1 MKHRHLATATL
12 TLVLGTTTALAKS
25 LPVAPQQITMSLQT
39 EHGIDKL
46 QRTRD
51 LNAPLPARI
60 ESNEHHHVALQSLA
74 SVQATPC
81 NVNDF
86 ATSNSNTL
94 INEIKTQGSTCVNDL
109 FSASSSTQYY
119 AFSSDNMY
127 AVANHTNSLASSYSG
142 NGDPDLEAL
151 YLFLRAGYYAEFYN
165 NSISFSSWVKPAV
178 KGAIDSFVN
187 NSNFY
192 NNNDAHGKVL
202 QEVIIAMDSTEQQDV
217 YEGHFEREGMVVYKD
232 MTLNFD
238 KQLYV
243 RQLKELDEPN
253 RKQVY
258 DIIDISKDSK
268 IFVHQI
274 QKAPSYDQ
282 LLHIDQRSS
291 CLSTIYTR
299 DSVPDEKQTL
309 MRFLNCGT
317 LKPLY
322 FETQDFKAKP
332 KSAF

>member
-1 MKHRHLATATL
+1 MIRSVIFKCAIMSALLSFNVIAEEQAPPPLDPAYEGIHGMVLVSHSSKIYASHLPLYHKPHDYQILYKLDVKDVA
-12 TLVLGTTTALAKS
+12 LVQLVRDMPMVTIK
-25 LPVAPQQITMSLQT
+25 P
-39 EHGIDKL
+39 EKFNL
-46 QRTRD
+46 QRLIRGEK
-51 LNAPLPARI
+51 I
-60 ESNEHHHVALQSLA
+60 ALKA
-74 SVQATPC
+74 
-81 NVNDF
+81 
-86 ATSNSNTL
+86 
-94 INEIKTQGSTCVNDL
+94 
-109 FSASSSTQYY
+109 
-119 AFSSDNMY
+119 
-127 AVANHTNSLASSYSG
+127 
-142 NGDPDLEAL
+142 
-151 YLFLRAGYYAEFYN
+151 
-165 NSISFSSWVKPAV
+165 
-178 KGAIDSFVN
+178 
-187 NSNFY
+187 
-192 NNNDAHGKVL
+192 
-202 QEVIIAMDSTEQQDV
+202 DV

-232 MTLNFD
+232 MTLSFD

-268 IFVHQI
+268 IYVHQI

-291 CLSTIYTR
+291 CLPTIYTR

-322 FETQDFKAKP
+322 FETQDFKVKP